1 MALYMAVFS
10 ADFAAD
16 PEEVAW
22 LFLIL
27 LFGSVVQDL
36 INPQEYNLAQ
46 QLTPARNWLE
56 VQLDRFQAAKD
67 TEQVFEQFHQVERG
81 CSCFFCENILI
92 FDQKLMSPRS

>member
-27 LFGSVVQDL
+27 LFDSVVQDL

-46 QLTPARNWLE
+46 QLTPARN
-56 VQLDRFQAAKD
+56 
-67 TEQVFEQFHQVERG
+67 
-81 CSCFFCENILI
+81 
-92 FDQKLMSPRS
+92 